1 MEGHHHKKR
10 KETMMDI
17 KAVKEAAEKELQD
30 EQMKKAKETIK
41 VLLRKKL
48 QAQAV
53 LANID
58 REIADAY
65 AELGTGNLT

>member
-1 MEGHHHKKR
+1 
-10 KETMMDI
+10 MMDI